1 MFPDPDV
8 WNWGKDADEPPDN
21 PYRHLEEEEGDED
34 GDPELWE
41 DDELIVEGEPVNE
54 MDWLISYVTLVHHR
68 L

>member
-8 WNWGKDADEPPDN
+8 WRWGKDDSEPPDN
-21 PYRHLEEEEGDED
+21 PYRHLEEDGDED
-34 GDPELWE
+34 GDPDLFE
-41 DDELIVEGEPVNE
+41 DEEELIVEGEPVNE